1 MSLSSVL
8 QTARTGMVAAITSVG
23 AVSHNVANSRTNG
36 YKAIRPVLVEQ
47 SPSGDRVQI
56 GSGVRV
62 AGFTTDNTQGA
73 AVATPEGTVELSN
86 TDISKETLELIMA
99 KTQFSANAA
108 VFNTGSQMLDELLS
122 LGRR

>member
-8 QTARTGMVAAITSVG
+8 QTARTGMVAAITSVD

-36 YKAIRPVLVEQ
+36 YKAIRPVLAEQ
-47 SPSGDRVQI
+47 SPSGDKLQI

-62 AGFTTDNTQGA
+62 AGFTTDYSQGA
-73 AVATPEGTVELSN
+73 AVATAEGTVELSN
-86 TDISKETLELIMA
+86 TDIGNETIELLMA
-99 KTQFSANAA
+99 KTLFSANAA
-108 VFNTGSQMLDELLS
+108 VFNTGSQMLDELLG

>member
-8 QTARTGMVAAITSVG
+8 QTARTGIVAAITSVD

-36 YKAIRPVLVEQ
+36 YKAIRPVLAEQ
-47 SPSGDRVQI
+47 SPSGDKLQI

-62 AGFTTDNTQGA
+62 DGFTTDNTQGA
-73 AVATPEGTVELSN
+73 AVATSEGTVELSN
-86 TDISKETLELIMA
+86 TDISNEIVELIMA
-99 KTQFSANAA
+99 RTQFSANAA